1 MSPAAERPGKPLP
14 RLDDANAP
22 FWQGARAGELR
33 LQQCTGCGAY
43 RFPAGRHCARCGGEE
58 SRWTPVSGRGT
69 VWSYCVFHKAYFA
82 GFAGETPYNVVLVK
96 LAEGALLFSNL
107 VGVPNEHLRVGM
119 AVVPH
124 FERVTDTVT
133 LVQFKPAP

>member
-1 MSPAAERPGKPLP
+1 MSPAPPAPTRPLP
-14 RLDDANAP
+14 RLDDVNAP

-33 LQQCTGCGAY
+33 LQQCTGCGAW
-43 RFPAGRHCARCGGEE
+43 RFPAGRHCAQCGGQE

-69 VWSYCVFHKAYFA
+69 VWSWCVFHQVYFPGLA
-82 GFAGETPYNVVLVK
+82 GAVPYNVVLVK
-96 LAEGALLFSNL
+96 LEEGPLLFSNV
-107 VGVPNEHLRVGM
+107 VGVPNEALRIGM

-124 FERVTDTVT
+124 FERVTDEVT